1 MELLKLNRLILLEA
15 NGELES
21 NGPIELMKLAYCE
34 VRRSQFDH
42 QEVPKY
48 VRYKAET
55 WLSELLKNPSKQQL
69 AWLVND
75 YDRCLDHI
83 L

>member
-34 VRRSQFDH
+34 ARSQVDQ

-48 VRYKAET
+48 VCYKAKRHG
-55 WLSELLKNPSKQQL
+55 S
-69 AWLVND
+69 AI
-75 YDRCLDHI
+75 Y
-83 L
+83 

>member
-1 MELLKLNRLILLEA
+1 MPGLFFPLCDGKPMELLKLNRLILLEA

-34 VRRSQFDH
+34 TRRSQVDQ

-48 VRYKAET
+48 VCYKAKRHG
-55 WLSELLKNPSKQQL
+55 SVS
-69 AWLVND
+69 
-75 YDRCLDHI
+75 Y
-83 L
+83 

>member
-21 NGPIELMKLAYCE
+21 NGPIELTKLAYFE
-34 VRRSQFDH
+34 ARRSQVDQ

-48 VRYKAET
+48 VRYKA
-55 WLSELLKNPSKQQL
+55 K
-69 AWLVND
+69 
-75 YDRCLDHI
+75 CLHQN
-83 L
+83 LEGESQGPRSSQS